1 MAKLQLP
8 PTKRLLIVGT
18 GAKRVSDETQA
29 RLRVAFDGYRLLEF
43 PPKEDFTHQ
52 LTAKAT
58 VVVAGGDGTVGYVAR
73 RLAGSKR
80 RLGILPLG
88 TFNNFALG
96 LGLPEDLDRAIE
108 VVRAGKRRA
117 VTLGQVEDKPF
128 LEAAAIGLF
137 GAEIVLGDE
146 AKDMAF
152 GDLTKSFRD
161 VAGARSFSYEI
172 TGDFRA
178 RGRALS
184 LVFTNTPTTGPKM
197 PIGRD
202 TPRDSYLELS
212 VPVGSSRSDI
222 VSRVLSATILDKH
235 AEEDGMSIRFN
246 EVTITTKPRVT
257 FYADNNRVG
266 RTPVTVSARPGALKV
281 IVP

>member
-88 TFNNFALG
+88 TFNNLALG
-96 LGLPEDLDRAIE
+96 LGLPEDLDRAIPAI
-108 VVRAGKRRA
+108 RAGKRRA
-117 VTLGQVEDKPF
+117 VTLGQAEDKPF
-128 LEAAAIGLF
+128 LGAPASGPCGAATRFA
-137 GAEIVLGDE
+137 DE
-146 AKDMAF
+146 AQPTAI
-152 GDLTKSFRD
+152 
-161 VAGARSFSYEI
+161 AG
-172 TGDFRA
+172 
-178 RGRALS
+178 
-184 LVFTNTPTTGPKM
+184 
-197 PIGRD
+197 
-202 TPRDSYLELS
+202 
-212 VPVGSSRSDI
+212 
-222 VSRVLSATILDKH
+222 
-235 AEEDGMSIRFN
+235 
-246 EVTITTKPRVT
+246 
-257 FYADNNRVG
+257 
-266 RTPVTVSARPGALKV
+266 
-281 IVP
+281 